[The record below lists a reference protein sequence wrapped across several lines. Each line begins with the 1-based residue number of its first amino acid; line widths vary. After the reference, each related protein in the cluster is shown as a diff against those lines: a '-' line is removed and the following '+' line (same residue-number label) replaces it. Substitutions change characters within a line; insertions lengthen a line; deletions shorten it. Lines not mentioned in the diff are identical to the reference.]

1 MQSNHLVLCR
11 SLLLLPSICLQS
23 IRDCWLKKIAQPES
37 WELCSILQTYE
48 DFTASDY
55 SDGLLRRDIREEPG
69 YKGVLQKQKIE
80 NQNIKKLLLIKENK
94 TSQWVQHFSM
104 YPCML
109 GNGNPLQYS
118 CLENSMER
126 GAWWAPVGHMR
137 NVCSREVT
145 KSDTTEWL
153 THMHAKSLQSC
164 LTLCDPMDCSLP
176 GSSVHGILQ
185 ARILEWVAMS
195 FSRGSLQP
203 RNRAQVS
210 LLPEPW
216 GQGKM
221 YGKMSMYGKTQKS
234 GFIKT
239 VPLMCTLSRYV
250 GPVFC
255 FPPSW
260 IASGCVVQSGCN
272 D

>member
-1 MQSNHLVLCR
+1 MSLALFYVSMHARKWQPTPVFLPGELNGER
-11 SLLLLPSICLQS
+11 SLVG
-23 IRDCWLKKIAQPES
+23 
-37 WELCSILQTYE
+37 
-48 DFTASDY
+48 Y
-55 SDGLLRRDIREEPG
+55 SRTHEKR
-69 YKGVLQKQKIE
+69 VL
-80 NQNIKKLLLIKENK
+80 
-94 TSQWVQHFSM
+94 M
-104 YPCML
+104 
-109 GNGNPLQYS
+109 G
-118 CLENSMER
+118 
-126 GAWWAPVGHMR
+126 GHQ
-137 NVCSREVT
+137 EW
-145 KSDTTEWL
+145 DTTEWL
-153 THMHAKSLQSC
+153 THMHAKLLQSC
-164 LTLCDPMDCSLP
+164 LTLCDPMDYSLP

-203 RNRAQVS
+203 RNRTQVS
-210 LLPEPW
+210 LLPEPR

-221 YGKMSMYGKTQKS
+221 YGKMSMYGKMQKS

-260 IASGCVVQSGCN
+260 IASGCVVQSGFN